1 MSKEYEFISTKDDE
15 IDEMDY
21 EEVRNAVFGAG
32 AYEYEIKEIYKKLRK
47 KFKKHYKSQTP
58 KTKKIKKMKKKLSE
72 LEDPVVWAHL
82 AAQCASGR
90 EVIFASLRDLR
101 ASMRRAKRD
110 EFDRVIYRTFVQ
122 DRQGELASRY
132 IDEMGIE
139 DGVFARFERRLASDD
154 VLGAL
159 RV

>member
-15 IDEMDY
+15 RDEMDY

-72 LEDPVVWAHL
+72 LEDDLKKVKKAQQKSML
-82 AAQCASGR
+82 AELINCDNATKRKQLAR
-90 EVIFASLRDLR
+90 DIF
-101 ASMRRAKRD
+101 
-110 EFDRVIYRTFVQ
+110 
-122 DRQGELASRY
+122 G
-132 IDEMGIE
+132 E
-139 DGVFARFERRLASDD
+139 DGVI
-154 VLGAL
+154 
-159 RV
+159 